1 MDTGWTTAP
10 LGAEDYDA
18 ILALWQAAGLSIRPN
33 GRDNRSQFE
42 AQLASGTHTVL
53 GVRDGGQLAGVII
66 ATHDGRKGWLNRL
79 AVHPDYQRR
88 GIGLHLIRAGEQ
100 ALKSQ
105 GMQII
110 AALVEDWNQASLALM
125 ARAGYKVHP
134 DVHYLT
140 KRDHDDV

>member
-1 MDTGWTTAP
+1 MA
-10 LGAEDYDA
+10 AEWKTETLPAHDYDA
-18 ILALWQAAGLSIRPN
+18 ILALWQAAGLSIRPK
-33 GRDNRSQFE
+33 GRDSRPQFE
-42 AQLASGTHTVL
+42 AQIAGGTHTLL
-53 GVRDGGQLAGVII
+53 GVRDGERLVGVII

-110 AALVEDWNQASLALM
+110 AALVEDWNEASLALM
-125 ARAGYKVHP
+125 ACAGYKLHP

-140 KRDHDDV
+140 KREHDDV